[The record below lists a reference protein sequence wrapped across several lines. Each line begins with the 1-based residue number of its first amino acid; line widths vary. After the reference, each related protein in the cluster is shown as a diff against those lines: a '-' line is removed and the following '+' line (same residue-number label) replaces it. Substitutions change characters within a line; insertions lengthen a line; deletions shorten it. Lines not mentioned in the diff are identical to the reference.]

1 MSRQSFSI
9 VKYYPEQEKGRCGY
23 CKSPDTNCSYGMWA
37 QRLTVEDYQALL
49 DRGWRRSGCYCYKP
63 LMDQTCCPTYT
74 IKCEALQ
81 FKITKSQ
88 KKILKKMG
96 RFLRNE
102 LNKDDTMDTSE
113 DDDVRDIGEFPNYSK
128 HLRETEDCGF
138 EMDVKS
144 VNEEVN
150 NKVQPDVSE
159 NEKQCNDPDTQQK
172 HSESLPCA
180 LSRKEDS
187 HDISQSVES
196 VEMNSVRA
204 PCKKAKLLRIERK
217 QKKLLAQGKTQDE
230 IDAMFKENKQQNRAK
245 SLEELFEEML
255 SGTKRLEIK
264 LVKVMTNEFKRTFDE
279 SANLYKKYQMAIH
292 GDPPEECE
300 KKSFFNF
307 LAKNSLQQWKPSNGP
322 PTGYGTFHEQ
332 YWLDN
337 ELIAVGVIDI
347 LPACISSVYFFYDP
361 AYAHLSLGT
370 FSSLREVCL
379 TRELNRSAENLKY
392 YYMGFYIHTCPKMR
406 YKTRMKPSKLLCPE
420 TYRWFDV
427 EPCLRKLDKEKY
439 SRLNDDIDAIDED
452 GVINVNE
459 VCIIHAKVKMTF
471 RAFKIL
477 IKPTVTKE
485 EEEEVEEYARSV
497 GMKCA
502 RSMYLYR
509 R

>member
-23 CKSPDTNCSYGMWA
+23 CKSPNTNCSYGMWA

-49 DRGWRRSGCYCYKP
+49 DRGWRRCGCYCYKP
-63 LMDQTCCPTYT
+63 LMDQTCCLTYT

-102 LNKDDTMDTSE
+102 LNKDDTMYTSE
-113 DDDVRDIGEFPNYSK
+113 DDIREIGEFPNYSK
-128 HLRETEDCGF
+128 HLREMEECAY
-138 EMDVKS
+138 EMDAKS

-150 NKVQPDVSE
+150 KTVQPVVSDKG
-159 NEKQCNDPDTQQK
+159 EKCNDSDTQQK
-172 HSESLPCA
+172 RSECLPCA
-180 LSRKEDS
+180 LSNKEDS
-187 HDISQSVES
+187 HAISQSVES

-264 LVKVMTNEFKRTFDE
+264 LVEVMTNEFKCTFDE

-300 KKSFFNF
+300 KMSFFNF
-307 LAKNSLQQWKPSNGP
+307 LAKNSLQQWKPNDGP

-420 TYRWFDV
+420 TYAWFDV
-427 EPCLRKLDKEKY
+427 EHCLPKLDKEKY

-452 GVINVNE
+452 GIVNINE
-459 VCIIHAKVKMTF
+459 VGIIHLKVRMAY
-471 RAFKIL
+471 RIFKDL
-477 IKPTVTKE
+477 IKPTITKE
-485 EEEEVEEYARSV
+485 EEDEIEEYARLV

-502 RSMYLYR
+502 RSMFLYR